1 MDMSIFEPTFM
12 VEDDSQTSDQ
22 DDPIRYMK
30 QIEICS
36 GRYSKSTMARLTQ
49 IDQEVA

>member
-1 MDMSIFEPTFM
+1 MNMSIFEPTFL

-30 QIEICS
+30 QIEVGS
-36 GRYSKSTMARLTQ
+36 GRYSRSTFARLT
-49 IDQEVA
+49 